1 MQSHDEIAVPVSP
14 EEVTLYVA
22 IELSVKSWVILTIR
36 MQVRR
41 FTRLTNGFSKRVT
54 NHALMVATY
63 FTFYNFIRIHQT
75 LRITP
80 AMAAGV
86 TNRLWEFEDLVEELN
101 ARAPKPKRPKT
112 YKKRVDSNT

>member
-63 FTFYNFIRIHQT
+63 FTFTISSGFTRHCES
-75 LRITP
+75 LP
-80 AMAAGV
+80 PW
-86 TNRLWEFEDLVEELN
+86 RL
-101 ARAPKPKRPKT
+101 A
-112 YKKRVDSNT
+112 